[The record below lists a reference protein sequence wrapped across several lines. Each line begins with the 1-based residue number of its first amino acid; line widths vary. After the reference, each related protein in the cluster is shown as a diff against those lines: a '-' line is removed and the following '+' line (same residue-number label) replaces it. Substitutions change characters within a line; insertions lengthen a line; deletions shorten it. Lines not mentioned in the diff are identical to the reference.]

1 MRSVNSRSIG
11 SWQVAKIFK
20 HSELP
25 SASRTVNPS
34 ARSVLTQINRIDGS
48 SSTTRMVLA
57 RDGGIGGFVSM
68 RTFELGQI
76 PDWLRPSLCL
86 QLFDTLHLYRV
97 ESWKLE

>member
-25 SASRTVNPS
+25 SASRTVNPY

-48 SSTTRMVLA
+48 SSTTRMVFA
-57 RDGGIGGFVSM
+57 RDGGIGGCVSM
-68 RTFELGQI
+68 RTFGFGQI
-76 PDWLRPSLCL
+76 PDWLSPSLCL
-86 QLFDTLHLYRV
+86 EIFDMLLLYRV
-97 ESWKLE
+97 ES